1 MKTNLLAI
9 ALASSTLCLA
19 QTKQQPNVVI
29 ILTDDLGY
37 GDLSFTGNPYLKTPA
52 IDKFAKE
59 SVRMNNF
66 YVCPVCSPTRSGLM
80 TGRYSLRT
88 GVHDTNNGGAIMAAN
103 EITIA
108 EMLKE
113 AGYTTGIFGKW
124 HLGDNYPCRPN
135 DQGFDESV
143 IHHEGGIG
151 QPGDITNYFRGD
163 SSRFNPV
170 FWHNGKQ
177 EGYKGYSSDIFAE
190 QAIEFIEKNHKSPFF
205 CYLPFNSPHIPLQ
218 VPDKYYQLFK
228 DIDPASG
235 FGNDKR
241 PFYKMSDRDK
251 EGARRVYAMVTNL
264 DENIGKVLKKLDDLK
279 ISGNTLVIFTSD
291 NGPMQTRYLAGLR
304 GLKESVYR
312 GGIRVPCFIRYPDLI
327 KGNTEVETNTAYID
341 IMPTIAEICHAELPK
356 DRIIDGKSLL
366 PLIKGE
372 DVMWKNRSLFFYWT
386 RNYPELYNNIALQKG
401 SYKLVG
407 HTNYNEG
414 IDGFELFDTAKDP
427 YEQSNIIK
435 GHTDIAENL
444 KIDLDQIF
452 NDLVNSPNLVNQPRI
467 IIGNEHENPVF
478 LNRNDVYGRERGIW
492 NLEEFY
498 GKWRVSISEG
508 LYNIKFRFLKPVKA
522 NGKMILETKTFINQ
536 MLNVKQE
543 TEEIEMKDIHFP
555 DMECDFIP
563 YYRVGSTRIFPFYVK
578 IEKLK

>member
-1 MKTNLLAI
+1 MKIKLLTI
-9 ALASSTLCLA
+9 ALAGSALCLA

-29 ILTDDLGY
+29 ILVDDMGY
-37 GDLSFTGNPYLKTPA
+37 GDLSFTGNPHLKTPS

-59 SVRMNNF
+59 SVRLNKF
-66 YVCPVCSPTRSGLM
+66 YVCPVSSPTRSGLM

-88 GVHDTNNGGAIMAAN
+88 GIHDTYNGGAIMASN

-124 HLGDNYPCRPN
+124 HLGDNYPFRPN

-143 IHHEGGIG
+143 IHHSGGMG
-151 QPGDITNYFRGD
+151 QVGDITTYFKGD
-163 SSRFNPV
+163 RSYFDPV
-170 FWHNGKQ
+170 LWHNGKQ
-177 EGYKGYSSDIFAE
+177 EGYSGYCSDIFAE

-205 CYLPFNSPHIPLQ
+205 CYLSFNAPHTPLQ
-218 VPDKYYQLFK
+218 VPDKYYELFK
-228 DIDPASG
+228 DIDPALG
-235 FGNDKR
+235 FEDDKQ
-241 PFYKMSDRDK
+241 PFSKMSDKDK
-251 EGARRVYAMVTNL
+251 EDARRVYAMVTNL

-279 ISGNTLVIFTSD
+279 ISGNTLVIFMSD
-291 NGPMQTRYLAGLR
+291 NGPQQTRYLAGLR
-304 GLKESVYR
+304 GLKGSVYR

-341 IMPTIAEICHAELPK
+341 IMPTIAEICRAELPK
-356 DRIIDGKSLL
+356 DRIIDGKDLL
-366 PLIKGE
+366 PIINGKE
-372 DVMWKNRSLFFYWT
+372 IDWKERPLFFYWT
-386 RNYPELYNNIALQKG
+386 RKYPELYNNIALQKG

-414 IDGFELFDTAKDP
+414 INGFELFDVAKDP
-427 YEQSNIIK
+427 YERSNIIK
-435 GHTDIAENL
+435 DHTDIAENL
-444 KIDLDQIF
+444 KIDLDLIF
-452 NDLVNSPNLVNQPRI
+452 NDLVNSLNLVNQPRI
-467 IIGNEHENPVF
+467 IIGNEHENPV
-478 LNRNDVYGRERGIW
+478 LLSRNDADGERGIW
-492 NLEEFY
+492 DQEEIY

-522 NGKMILETKTFINQ
+522 NGQMILETKTFINQ

-543 TEEIEMKDIHFP
+543 TEEIEMKDIYFS

-563 YYRVGSTRIFPFYVK
+563 FYSVDSKRIFPFWVE
-578 IEKLK
+578 IERLK

>member
-1 MKTNLLAI
+1 MKTNFLAI
-9 ALASSTLCLA
+9 ALASSVVCVA
-19 QTKQQPNVVI
+19 QSKQQPNVVI
-29 ILTDDLGY
+29 IITDDQGY
-37 GDLSFTGNPYLKTPA
+37 GDLSFTGNPHLKTPF

-66 YVCPVCSPTRSGLM
+66 YVCPVSSPTRSGLM

-88 GVHDTNNGGAIMAAN
+88 GIRDTYNGGAMMAAN
-103 EITIA
+103 EITVA
-108 EMLKE
+108 EMLKD

-124 HLGDNYPCRPN
+124 HLGDNYPFRPN

-143 IHHEGGIG
+143 NHLDGGMG
-151 QPGDITNYFRGD
+151 QPGDITTYFKGD
-163 SSRFNPV
+163 SSYFDPV
-170 FWHNGKQ
+170 LWHNGKQ
-177 EGYKGYSSDIFAE
+177 EGYSGYCTDIFAD
-190 QAIEFIEKNHKSPFF
+190 QAIKFIEKNHTSPFF
-205 CYLPFNSPHIPLQ
+205 CYLAFNAVHEPLQ
-218 VPDKYYQLFK
+218 VPDKYYSLFK

-241 PFYKMSDRDK
+241 PFYKMSEIDK
-251 EGARRVYAMVTNL
+251 EAARRVYAMVTNL

-279 ISGNTLVIFTSD
+279 ISENTLVIFMSD
-291 NGPMQTRYLAGLR
+291 NGPYRTRYLAGMR
-304 GLKESVYR
+304 GQKGSVYR
-312 GGIRVPCFIRYPDLI
+312 GGIRVPCFIRYPGLI
-327 KGNTEVETNTAYID
+327 KGNIEVETNTAYID

-356 DRIIDGKSLL
+356 DRIIDGKNLL

-372 DVMWKNRSLFFYWT
+372 NVDWKNRSLFFYWT
-386 RNYPELYNNIALQKG
+386 RRYPELYNNIALQKG

-414 IDGFELFDTAKDP
+414 INGFELFDVFKDP

-435 GHTDIAENL
+435 DYRDIAKNL
-444 KIDLDQIF
+444 KIDLDIILK
-452 NDLVNSPNLVNQPRI
+452 DLVNSPNLVNQPRI

-478 LNRNDVYGRERGIW
+478 LNRTDAYGERGW
-492 NLEEFY
+492 AEEEFY
-498 GKWRVSISEG
+498 GKWRLSISEG

-522 NGKMILETKTFINQ
+522 NGRMILETGTFINQ

-543 TEEIEMKDIHFP
+543 AEEIEMKDIYFS

-563 YYRVGSTRIFPFYVK
+563 YYSVDSRRISPLWIK
-578 IEKLK
+578 IEKQN